1 MRKVLAW
8 LMFFA
13 LVAGASAQERP
24 ELLLKRGH
32 SGNVKI
38 VAQAV
43 SPDTR
48 FAYTVGDEGAVKV
61 WSLDTKQ
68 VLRTIYDSDA
78 FPDQE
83 KLGEIKVTSAV
94 FSPSLDWVATIDEK
108 GLLRRFSLPEGD
120 LLDSRQTALS
130 RGALE
135 LHTDGISLF
144 LLSLKSLTKVD
155 VKTGESQEV
164 EIDRGHCMSLSAEL
178 GRIAMVHK
186 GVRTLSLLE
195 ASDLSTI
202 VSQDDFG
209 IITGLAFSSD
219 GQSLAVVSQQ
229 SLHLLEASDL
239 SVRASSPPATVWTQE
254 LEHKPLW
261 VGPDLYIYRDTVG
274 AGEMTALLRF
284 DFKTSKLEK
293 VEPDLIAQS
302 ASVTPD
308 SRIFFGHVGGKS
320 QLYDPLSGESQMLL
334 GDAGGFTRFALHP
347 ESRHLFTGNRRGEVL
362 RWSPEDGRV
371 IQRLEG
377 LRNFVSALE
386 LSPDGSRLLGSEY
399 TQGRI
404 VCWDAETGKEISR
417 LDEYLGGTFGSGVQ
431 SLHWVDSKSYFY
443 TAQRKPLRL
452 ISADTGEVLNSWEV
466 EGDSPVAIAVK
477 DGRVLASYSRGTV
490 LEADI
495 NSKRDMLVKK
505 FSTPLAF
512 TEVTYGSG
520 DTVFLMTRL
529 GGRSTLYKWD
539 SSDPDSELV
548 LLSEILGDVTLMEY
562 RQDTL
567 KLWVRDGRVLSLD
580 DNGKILST
588 LQLADRNVWGLPVVT
603 DDTIVTIADDYKL
616 CFYNA
621 TTGERLGRLV
631 SVRNNEG
638 WVALEESGSFDG
650 NDVGLQTVQ
659 FSLGDE
665 LYGVDQFLNQY
676 LRPGLLA
683 DLLPGSKKMLRTA
696 APLTSSTVKTPPE
709 VRILEPTS
717 GSTATGQSAQ
727 VKLQVSPRGSGASE
741 PLVYHNGHK
750 LPQSGLQKVDDT
762 TFLYEVKLVE
772 GLNEFQASAFDGSN
786 QVESRRDRVR
796 VKAPDVQER
805 PPRLHLLSV
814 GIDAYGSDLKLEFAD
829 EDAQS
834 ISELFQ
840 SDLYTPGERLLLKNQ
855 DATHAGISEA
865 VAKIAESAEP
875 QDAFVLYLAGHGTV
889 VSDTYYFLP
898 QDVQTNSDQE
908 LEESALSSEAL
919 SKMLASVP
927 ATKQLLVLD
936 TCRAGKFLKGAG
948 EIYARSGLEE
958 VRSHNLLSRTSGTF
972 LIAATKEQDYAFEIP
987 QLGHGILT
995 FSVLEAMGA
1004 KEQGQAT
1011 TVTANELLRAVSEKV
1026 PELSEKYHGTRQS
1039 VVQDSSGQDFPVT
1052 K

>member
-1 MRKVLAW
+1 MSKIVAC
-8 LMFFA
+8 LMFVV
-13 LVAGASAQERP
+13 LMVGVSAQERP
-24 ELLLKRGH
+24 ELLLQRGH
-32 SGNVKI
+32 AGGVEI
-38 VAQAV
+38 LAQAV
-43 SPDTR
+43 SPDSR
-48 FAYTVGDEGAVKV
+48 YAYTVGDEGAVKV

-83 KLGEIKVTSAV
+83 KLGEITSAA
-94 FSPSLDWVATIDEK
+94 FSPDIDWVATVDDK
-108 GLLRRFSLPEGD
+108 GLLRRFSLPQGE
-120 LLDSRQTALS
+120 LLDSRQTELS
-130 RGALE
+130 RGVRE
-135 LHTDGISLF
+135 LHTDGNSLF
-144 LLSLKSLTKVD
+144 LLSPDYLVRVDLATGGGQKV
-155 VKTGESQEV
+155 EV
-164 EIDRGHCMSLSAEL
+164 DRGQGMSLSAEL
-178 GRIAMVHK
+178 GRIVVFHY
-186 GVRTLSLLE
+186 GTGEISLLQS
-195 ASDLSTI
+195 SDLSTV
-202 VSQDDFG
+202 VSRNDLG
-209 IITGLAFSSD
+209 IITGVAFSDD
-219 GQSLAVVSQQ
+219 GKQLAVAGRKG
-229 SLHLLEASDL
+229 LHLLDVSDL
-239 SVRASSPPATVWTQE
+239 SARASSPPATDWTEE
-254 LEHKPLW
+254 LEHRPLW
-261 VGPDLYIYRDTVG
+261 LGQDLYLYRNTAG
-274 AGEMTALLRF
+274 AGQTALLRF
-284 DFKTSKLEK
+284 DFETSELEE
-293 VEPDLIAQS
+293 VEPDGFAVT

-308 SRIFFGHVGGKS
+308 SWIFFGLVGGKS
-320 QLYDPLSGESQMLL
+320 RLYDPLSGESETLL
-334 GDAGGFTRFALHP
+334 GDIGGFTRFAIHP
-347 ESRHLFTGNRRGEVL
+347 DTRQLFTGNRRGEVF
-362 RWSPEDGRV
+362 RWSPENGRV
-371 IQRLEG
+371 IQKLEG
-377 LRNFVSALE
+377 LRVYVSALE

-399 TQGRI
+399 SRGRI
-404 VCWDAETGKEISR
+404 VCWDVETGKELSR

-431 SLHWVDSKSYFY
+431 RLHWVDSTSYFY
-443 TAQRKPLRL
+443 TAPRKPLRL
-452 ISADTGEVLNSWEV
+452 ISADTGEVLNSWDV
-466 EGDSPVAIAVK
+466 EGDTPVAIAVK
-477 DGRVLASYSRGTV
+477 DGRVLASYQRGTV

-495 NSKRDMLVKK
+495 NSKRDVLIKK
-505 FSTPLAF
+505 FPTRHAF
-512 TEVTYGSG
+512 SEVAYGPG
-520 DTVFLMTRL
+520 DTVFLMTQF
-529 GGRSTLYKWD
+529 GAQNNVYKWD

-548 LLSEILGDVTLMEY
+548 LLREVIGNVTLMEY
-562 RQDTL
+562 QQDTL
-567 KLWVRDGRVLSLD
+567 KLWMRDGAILSLD
-580 DNGKILST
+580 DSGKIVST
-588 LQLADRNVWGLPVVT
+588 LQLADTNVWGTPVVT
-603 DDTIVTIADDYKL
+603 DDVIVSIADDYKL

-650 NDVGLQTVQ
+650 NDVGLQTIQ

-665 LYGVDQFLNQY
+665 LYGVDQFLTQY

-696 APLTSSTVKTPPE
+696 VPLTSSTVKTPPT

-717 GSTATGQSAQ
+717 GSTANGQSAQ
-727 VKLQVSPRGSGASE
+727 VKVQVSQRGSGASE

-750 LPQSGLQKVDDT
+750 LPQTGLQRVDDT
-762 TFLYEVKLVE
+762 TYLYEVKLVE

-840 SDLYTPGERLLLKNQ
+840 SDLYAPGERLLLKNQ
-855 DATHAGISEA
+855 NATQAGISQA

-875 QDAFVLYLAGHGTV
+875 QDAFVFYLAGHGTV

-908 LEESALSSEAL
+908 LEKSALSAEIL
-919 SKMLASVP
+919 SKMLASVS

-936 TCRAGKFLKGAG
+936 TCRAGKFLNGAG

-1004 KEQGQAT
+1004 KEQGKAS

-1039 VVQDSSGQDFPVT
+1039 VVQYSSGQDFPLT

>member
-1 MRKVLAW
+1 MRKFLAW
-8 LMFFA
+8 LVFFA
-13 LVAGASAQERP
+13 LTLGASAQEEP
-24 ELLLKRGH
+24 ELLLQRGH
-32 SGNVKI
+32 MGSVEI

-83 KLGEIKVTSAV
+83 KLGEITSAV
-94 FSPSLDWVATIDEK
+94 FSPRVDWVATIDEK

-135 LHTDGISLF
+135 LHTDGKSLF
-144 LLSLKSLTKVD
+144 LLSVKSLTKVD

-164 EIDRGHCMSLSAEL
+164 EIDGGHCMSLSAEL

-195 ASDLSTI
+195 VSDLSTI
-202 VSQDDFG
+202 VSQENFG
-209 IITGLAFSSD
+209 VITGLAFSSD
-219 GQSLAVVSQQ
+219 GQNLAVVSRKGV
-229 SLHLLEASDL
+229 HLLDVSDL
-239 SVRASSPPATVWTQE
+239 SVRASSPAATDWTQE
-254 LEHKPLW
+254 LEDRPLW
-261 VGPDLYIYRDTVG
+261 VGTDLYLYRYTG
-274 AGEMTALLRF
+274 NSGQTALLRF
-284 DFKTSKLEK
+284 DFETSELEE
-293 VEPDLIAQS
+293 VEPDGLALS
-302 ASVTPD
+302 ASATPD
-308 SRIFFGHVGGKS
+308 SRIFFGNAAGKS
-320 QLYDPLSGESQMLL
+320 RLYDPLSGESETLL

-347 ESRHLFTGNRRGEVL
+347 DTRQLFTGSRDGEVL
-362 RWSPEDGRV
+362 RWSPENGRA
-371 IQRLEG
+371 IQKLEG

-386 LSPDGSRLLGSEY
+386 LSPDGRRLLGSEY

-404 VCWDAETGKEISR
+404 VCWDAETGKELSR
-417 LDEYLGGTFGSGVQ
+417 FDEYLGGSFGSGIQ

-443 TAQRKPLRL
+443 TAPWKPLRL
-452 ISADTGEVLNSWEV
+452 ISADTGEVLNSWDV

-477 DGRVLASYSRGTV
+477 DGRVLASYPRGAV

-495 NSKRDMLVKK
+495 NSKRDVLVKK
-505 FSTPLAF
+505 FPTSNAF
-512 TEVTYGSG
+512 AQVAYGPG
-520 DTVFLMTRL
+520 DTVFLMTRF
-529 GGRSTLYKWD
+529 GARNTFYKWD

-548 LLSEILGDVTLMEY
+548 LLREIVGDVTLMEY

-567 KLWVRDGRVLSLD
+567 RLWMRDGRVLSLD
-580 DNGKILST
+580 ENGKSLST
-588 LQLADRNVWGLPVVT
+588 LQLADNNVWGLPVVT
-603 DDTIVTIADDYKL
+603 DDTIVTIADYYKL

-683 DLLPGSKKMLRTA
+683 ELLPGGKKILRTA
-696 APLTSSTVKTPPE
+696 EPLTSSTVKTPPK
-709 VRILEPTS
+709 VRILEPAS
-717 GSTATGQSAQ
+717 GSTIAGQSAQ
-727 VKLQVSPRGSGASE
+727 VKVQVSQSGSGASE

-750 LPQSGLQKVDDT
+750 LPQTGLQKVDDT
-762 TFLYEVKLVE
+762 TYLYEVKLVE

-796 VKAPDVQER
+796 VTAPDVQER

-840 SDLYTPGERLLLKNQ
+840 SDLYAPGERLLLRNQ
-855 DATHAGISEA
+855 DATQAGISEA

-919 SKMLASVP
+919 SRMLASVP

-1004 KEQGQAT
+1004 KEQGKTA

-1039 VVQDSSGQDFPVT
+1039 VVQYSSGQDFPLT